1 VFHERTQLRI
11 DDHLKPDTNNP
22 RFIKRGVSAFE
33 SSVFARGLHSCMRI
47 SAIVDGHF
55 SLIVD
60 VQTALLRTRRGGAQ
74 ALGLNVAQASTIS
87 LKRSCVQAV

>member
-1 VFHERTQLRI
+1 MKRAGAKHTAETAELRNLAT
-11 DDHLKPDTNNP
+11 DQAQSEQ
-22 RFIKRGVSAFE
+22 RRGMAQTEGEGKNCV
-33 SSVFARGLHSCMRI
+33 RI
-47 SAIVDGHF
+47 SAIVDAHF

-60 VQTALLRTRRGGAQ
+60 GQTASRGTRRGGAQ